1 METFIAIITLV
12 VSVLQIILFFKIWV
26 MTGDVSKMRELM
38 EYSYNLKEHDSEQ
51 KRKLSEVQPNNNL
64 GEIELYDWIKVIK
77 TNEAMQV
84 MEVIDNDT
92 YLCVNPEHPDGMKLK
107 RHNIEIIEE
116 DDI

>member
-1 METFIAIITLV
+1 METFIAIITLI

-51 KRKLSEVQPNNNL
+51 KRKSSEEQPKNNL
-64 GEIELYDWIKVIK
+64 DKIELYDWIKVIK

-92 YLCVNPEHPDGMKLK
+92 FLCVNPEHSDGIKLK
-107 RHNIEIIEE
+107 RHNIEIIG
-116 DDI
+116 DDE